1 MVKCERKISS
11 SARLGKHLKIKAR
24 DILIEDGCVIGD
36 NVEVCS
42 YEFHVGKNTR
52 IGEGVSISSY
62 EKFSIG
68 ENCIVGKNARFNARS
83 IEIGDFFYSDNN
95 PVPLRIG
102 GGGSNRPT
110 ARIRIGSR
118 CVMHDSFI
126 NVAMPV
132 EIGDDVG
139 FSPESKI
146 ITHGFWN
153 SVIEG
158 YDSKFGPVK
167 IGNHVIIGYRAI
179 ILPGV
184 SIGDYSS
191 VGAGAVV
198 TRSFGPNCVVA
209 GVPAKVIKSKPD
221 YPKVLTLQEKAG
233 IMRKLVEEYAELL
246 RDKVDKVVLTKKEDS
261 TVILGEFRAKKFQ
274 IIFSTSVPAYTHV
287 GSFGKNRRRIY
298 LTFEDLL
305 VSDRDFSINVSKQT
319 WNGLDDEIT
328 DDLRDF
334 LRHYG
339 IRIFSRH
346 FQSIPPK
353 IKRDLEEVQC

>member
-1 MVKCERKISS
+1 VVISS
-11 SARLGKHLKIKAR
+11 SARLGKCLKIKAR
-24 DILIEDGCVIGD
+24 DIQIEEGCVIGD

-42 YEFHVGKNTR
+42 EKFHVGKNTR
-52 IGEGVSISSY
+52 IGEGVSIASY

-68 ENCIVGKNARFNARS
+68 KNCIVGKNARFNARS

-110 ARIRIGSR
+110 ARIKIGSR

-158 YDSKFGPVK
+158 YGSEFAPVK

-184 SIGDYSS
+184 SIGDYCSI
-191 VGAGAVV
+191 GAGAVV
-198 TRSFGPNCVVA
+198 TRSFEPNCVIA

-221 YPKVLTLQEKAG
+221 YPKQLTFEEKVG
-233 IMRKLVEEYAELL
+233 IMKKLMEEYAELL
-246 RDKVDKVVLTKKEDS
+246 QDKVDKVVLTKKDDS
-261 TVILGEFRAKKFQ
+261 TVISGEFRTKDFQ
-274 IIFSTSVPAYTHV
+274 IIFSTQKFPSSQTRSIRLA
-287 GSFGKNRRRIY
+287 
-298 LTFEDLL
+298 FEDLP
-305 VSDRDFSINVSKQT
+305 VSDKDFSINIAKQT
-319 WNGLDDEIT
+319 WNGPDDEIT

-353 IKRDLEEVQC
+353 IKRNLEESQY

>member
-1 MVKCERKISS
+1 MVISS
-11 SARLGKHLKIKAR
+11 SARLGKCLKIKAR
-24 DILIEDGCVIGD
+24 DIQIEEGCVIGD
-36 NVEVCS
+36 NVEICS
-42 YEFHVGKNTR
+42 EEFHVGKNTR
-52 IGEGVSISSY
+52 IGEGVSIASY
-62 EKFSIG
+62 ERFSIG
-68 ENCIVGKNARFNARS
+68 KNCIVGKNARFNARS

-110 ARIRIGSR
+110 ARIKIGSR

-158 YDSKFGPVK
+158 YGSEFAPVK

-184 SIGDYSS
+184 SIGDYCNI
-191 VGAGAVV
+191 GAGAVV
-198 TRSFGPNCVVA
+198 TKSFEPNCVIA

-221 YPKVLTLQEKAG
+221 YPKQLTFEEKVG
-233 IMRKLVEEYAELL
+233 IMKKLMEEYAELL
-246 RDKVDKVVLTKKEDS
+246 RDKVDKVVLTKKDDS
-261 TVILGEFRAKKFQ
+261 TVISGEFRTKEFR
-274 IIFSTSVPAYTHV
+274 IIFSTQKFPSSEAR
-287 GSFGKNRRRIY
+287 SIR
-298 LTFEDLL
+298 LAFEDLP
-305 VSDRDFSINVSKQT
+305 VSDKDFSINVAKQT
-319 WNGLDDEIT
+319 WNGPDDEIT

-346 FQSIPPK
+346 FRSIPPK
-353 IKRDLEEVQC
+353 IKRDLEESQR

>member
-1 MVKCERKISS
+1 MVISNT
-11 SARLGKHLKIKAR
+11 ARLGKHLKIKAR

-36 NVEVCS
+36 NVEICS
-42 YEFHVGKNTR
+42 DKFHAGKNTR
-52 IGEGVSISSY
+52 IGEGVSIISY

-68 ENCIVGKNARFNARS
+68 ENCIVGKNAKFNARS

-110 ARIRIGSR
+110 ARIKIGSR

-139 FSPESKI
+139 FSPESKV

-158 YDSKFGPVK
+158 YGSEFAPVK

-184 SIGDYSS
+184 SIGDYCSI
-191 VGAGAVV
+191 GAGAVV
-198 TRSFGPNCVVA
+198 TRSFEPNCVIA
-209 GVPAKVIKSKPD
+209 GVPAKVIKSRPE
-221 YPKVLTLQEKAG
+221 YPKELTFQEKAG
-233 IMRKLVEEYAELL
+233 IMEKLMEEYAELL
-246 RDKVDKVVLTKKEDS
+246 RDKVDRVILTKKNGS
-261 TVILGEFRAKKFQ
+261 TVILGEFRTKEFQ
-274 IIFSTSVPAYTHV
+274 ISFSALQRLPSSETRS
-287 GSFGKNRRRIY
+287 IY
-298 LTFEDLL
+298 LAFEDLL
-305 VSDRDFSINVSKQT
+305 VSDKDFSINVSKQT
-319 WNGLDDEIT
+319 WNGSDDEIT

-353 IKRDLEEVQC
+353 IKRDLEEVQYY